1 MFHGWQLTDDGLHR
15 NLGSVSHQA
24 LVCPMAYLT
33 VMDVST
39 AALQLTIELIYSFK
53 YSSTC
58 TSLQINTMYQEN
70 AI

>member
-1 MFHGWQLTDDGLHR
+1 
-15 NLGSVSHQA
+15 
-24 LVCPMAYLT
+24 MAYLA

-39 AALQLTIELIYSFK
+39 ATLQLTIELIYSFK

-58 TSLQINTMYQEN
+58 TSLQINTMNQEN